1 MTSTELETPIVHK
14 SEKLAEIGR
23 DAGWDAQII
32 PEFLANNSIKW
43 VVNFTRKPE
52 VMKVTYIDNR
62 FVEASYMCGDKITTP
77 SHKGAV
83 VKVLLGRPDLTKLD
97 GKKVA
102 EFKSLSFSPEES
114 PAKEILAE
122 LLGKK
127 ITWLNS
133 ISTELESE
141 TIEPHRNKGSRYYRI
156 IRTIDN
162 RRYVEFTTN
171 HGFRA
176 VYLDAIVSAH

>member
-83 VKVLLGRPDLTKLD
+83 VKVLLGRQPNLKQNREEL
-97 GKKVA
+97 
-102 EFKSLSFSPEES
+102 SLIQFLSCSLFY
-114 PAKEILAE
+114 PA
-122 LLGKK
+122 
-127 ITWLNS
+127 
-133 ISTELESE
+133 
-141 TIEPHRNKGSRYYRI
+141 
-156 IRTIDN
+156 
-162 RRYVEFTTN
+162 
-171 HGFRA
+171 
-176 VYLDAIVSAH
+176 